1 MGDHDY
7 ITNLSADELVAGLA
21 APVAE
26 PGSPV
31 HEAYRAALELRIAEM
46 HLQAAQDSLAWA
58 KVAALSTVGA
68 TVIALVAL
76 LVALF

>member
-1 MGDHDY
+1 M
-7 ITNLSADELVAGLA
+7 
-21 APVAE
+21 
-26 PGSPV
+26 
-31 HEAYRAALELRIAEM
+31 RIAEM